1 MFHIKRHSRISPSKL
16 LFFDMKTFLFAEVTK
31 YEDIRKLGE
40 ESFTEHRKRSK
51 ARMLINEA
59 KPTFVNNNNKS
70 DDVGTRNSRD
80 TSKSAVFFDMST
92 NRMGEETQHERL
104 QRVYMFSA

>member
-1 MFHIKRHSRISPSKL
+1 
-16 LFFDMKTFLFAEVTK
+16 MKTFLFAEVTK

-59 KPTFVNNNNKS
+59 KRTLVNNNNKS

-80 TSKSAVFFDMST
+80 TSKSAEFFDRST